1 MQTALQFK
9 RKILILRKI
18 ITIRC
23 SIAVDE
29 EENLLFN

>member
-1 MQTALQFK
+1 MQTALQFE

-18 ITIRC
+18 IKTQG
-23 SIAVDE
+23 SFAVDE